1 MLTRISTSVLAQQAV
16 NSMLSQQTAIAAT
29 QNQITSGQRMQ
40 TAADDPVGWSQA
52 MGLDN
57 LAAGISNYQSNVT
70 MATMQL
76 NQESSTLTSISN
88 LLSSANQL
96 GIEANNPALSK
107 QDRQNVAA
115 SLTQIK
121 QQLLGYAN
129 TQDSN
134 GNYIFAGSASGS
146 APFSLSGTTV
156 SYSGDQT
163 SRMIAIG
170 QNRAV
175 AQGDSGSSVF
185 MGALGGNGTFTA
197 TANSSNSG
205 TGVLTSTNV
214 SDASQWDGGQYTLS
228 FTAGSYQVTDAS
240 NNVVASGSY
249 TAGSS
254 IQFRGVSLTI
264 SGTPA
269 NGDSFS
275 VGPSQPKDVFSSLQ
289 DLIDAVQNPG
299 STPAQSAQVQ
309 TALYNA
315 QMALTN
321 NADRITN
328 VNASVGS
335 RLDTVNAAS
344 ASLTQQSTDAQQALA
359 SIAGTDMAKAASQLS
374 LQTTVLQASQ
384 LAFSKVQGLS
394 LFNYIK

>member
-269 NGDSFS
+269 SGDSFS

>member
-1 MLTRISTSVLAQQAV
+1 MLSRISTSVLAQQAV
-16 NSMLSQQTAIAAT
+16 NSMLSQQTAIATT

-52 MGLDN
+52 MGLNN

-76 NQESSTLTSISN
+76 NQESSTLTSVGN
-88 LLSSANQL
+88 LLSSASQL
-96 GIEANNPALSK
+96 AIEANSPALST
-107 QDRQNVAA
+107 QDRQNIAA

-156 SYSGDQT
+156 SYGGDQT

-185 MGALGGNGTFTA
+185 MGALSGNGTFTA
-197 TANSSNSG
+197 TASSSNSG
-205 TGVLTSTNV
+205 TGILTSTNV

-228 FTAGSYQVTDAS
+228 FTAGNYQVTDAS
-240 NNVVASGSY
+240 HNVVASGSY
-249 TAGSS
+249 TSGSS
-254 IQFRGVSLTI
+254 IQFRGVSLTL

-275 VGPSQPKDVFSSLQ
+275 VGPSQPKDVFSTLQ
-289 DLIDAVQNPG
+289 DLIDAVQNPRA
-299 STPAQSAQVQ
+299 TPAQSAQVQ
-309 TALYNA
+309 TALHNA
-315 QMALTN
+315 QLALTN

-344 ASLTQQSTDAQQALA
+344 DSLTQQSTDTQQALA

>member
-1 MLTRISTSVLAQQAV
+1 MLTRISTSVMAQQSVNSMLAQQA
-16 NSMLSQQTAIAAT
+16 AIATT

-40 TAADDPVGWSQA
+40 TASDDPVAWSQT
-52 MGLDN
+52 MGLSDF
-57 LAAGISNYQSNVT
+57 AAGISNYQSNVT
-70 MATMQL
+70 MATAQL
-76 NQESSTLTSISN
+76 NQESSTLSSISS

-96 GIEANNPALSK
+96 GIEANSPTLST
-107 QDRQNVAA
+107 QDRQNIAT

-134 GNYIFAGSASGS
+134 GHYIFAGSASGS
-146 APFSLSGTTV
+146 APFSQSGNV
-156 SYSGDQT
+156 VGYNGDQT
-163 SRMIAIG
+163 DRLIAIG
-170 QNRAV
+170 PGRTV
-175 AQGDSGSSVF
+175 DQGDSGSNVF
-185 MGALGGNGTFTA
+185 MSALSGNGTFVA
-197 TANSSNSG
+197 NANSANTG
-205 TGVLTSTNV
+205 TAVLMSTNV
-214 SDASQWDGGQYTLS
+214 SNGSQWDGGQYTLS
-228 FTAGSYQVTDAS
+228 FSGGNYQVTDAS

-249 TAGSS
+249 TANSA
-254 IQFRGVSLTI
+254 IQFRGVSVTL

-289 DLIDAVQNPG
+289 DLIDAVQNPRTT
-299 STPAQSAQVQ
+299 SAQSAQSQ
-309 TALYNA
+309 SAIYNA
-315 QMALTN
+315 QLALSN
-321 NADRITN
+321 NSDRITN
-328 VNASVGS
+328 INASVGS

-344 ASLTQQSTDAQQALA
+344 ASLTQQSTDTQQALA
-359 SIAGTDMAKAASQLS
+359 NISGTDMAAAASQLS